1 MQIRESKDHKKWNR
15 FWSNNANTH
24 TQLPVSPHMYSWSRK
39 KSPSGGIRINF
50 LYRRLIWRHKRQHRM
65 DINSDRVECVHF
77 TSKRIVKKAE
87 ADNNTFS
94 LTTAL
99 IVKLLSHYRC
109 RGTFYSDAYAFTH
122 IHIAHATHLLGDAPP
137 RKNSFRWKFDGWCRW
152 KKEPSSASEWAYNIV
167 WS

>member
-1 MQIRESKDHKKWNR
+1 MCKYAKVRTIKSEIGFGATMQTH
-15 FWSNNANTH
+15 TH

-109 RGTFYSDAYAFTH
+109 RSTFYSDAYAFTH

-137 RKNSFRWKFDGWCRW
+137 SPEKFVSLEIWWLVQMEKRAI
-152 KKEPSSASEWAYNIV
+152 EREWVSI
-167 WS
+167 

>member
-1 MQIRESKDHKKWNR
+1 
-15 FWSNNANTH
+15 
-24 TQLPVSPHMYSWSRK
+24 
-39 KSPSGGIRINF
+39 
-50 LYRRLIWRHKRQHRM
+50 M

-109 RGTFYSDAYAFTH
+109 RSTFYSDAYAFTY

-137 RKNSFRWKFDGWCRW
+137 GKIRFAGNLMLGADG
-152 KKEPSSASEWAYNIV
+152 KKSHRARVSEHII
-167 WS
+167 